1 MSENIFL
8 FVPNLIGYL
17 RIILAIASFYF
28 MRTDYIMASTCYL
41 VSAFVD
47 CLDGY
52 AARALNQATKFGAM
66 LDQLTD
72 RCATMCLLVTLSIFY
87 PQYSFYFQMSMAID
101 IASHW
106 LHLHTSLLSG
116 RENHKVLDSTENPIM
131 RIYYTSKPILFFMCA
146 GNEMFYSGLYLTY
159 FNEGP
164 TCPVINVGL
173 FKLIT
178 IISFPVAVVKT
189 ILSLLQMWI
198 AAGKLGAID
207 VRERSA
213 KRTD

>member
-1 MSENIFL
+1 
-8 FVPNLIGYL
+8 
-17 RIILAIASFYF
+17 
-28 MRTDYIMASTCYL
+28 MRTDYITASVCYV

-72 RCATMCLLVTLSIFY
+72 RCTTMCLLVTLSVLY
-87 PQYSFYFQMSMAID
+87 PEYTFLFQMSMAID

-116 RENHKVLDSTENPIM
+116 RENHKILDSTENPIM
-131 RIYYTSKPILFFMCA
+131 RVYYTSKPILFFMCA

-159 FNEGP
+159 FNDGP
-164 TCPVINVGL
+164 ICPVVNVGL
-173 FKLIT
+173 FKLVT
-178 IISFPVAVVKT
+178 AISFPVAFAKAL
-189 ILSLLQMWI
+189 LSLLQMRI
-198 AAGKLGAID
+198 AATKLGAID
-207 VRERSA
+207 VRERAA